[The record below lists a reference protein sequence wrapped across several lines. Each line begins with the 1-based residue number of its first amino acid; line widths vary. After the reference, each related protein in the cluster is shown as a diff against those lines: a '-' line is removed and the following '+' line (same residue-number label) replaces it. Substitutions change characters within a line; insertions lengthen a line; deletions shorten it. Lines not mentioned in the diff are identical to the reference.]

1 VALRKP
7 SDFFEDKNKNG
18 VSESIKDT
26 ESFDTF
32 QSYKKNLE
40 KFDAISKFS
49 GSLEDY
55 NENVERVNYLSQQL
69 LGVQEEIK
77 TLLTQE
83 DLDRAMMSQLLVVEE
98 TTKDIQSRVKTINN
112 EKLADVREKVE
123 GLTEQVNQFI
133 SIDVPKYKSLVIDSE
148 NRAYSRY
155 DKFEGRISESI
166 ETVQQS
172 IDDVRSSVD
181 EKHEEINENIFEFQ
195 DKLTNKVSSVKK
207 TVGKFIEEEKVNISE
222 NQIKV
227 RQELENFENKLKEIS
242 VDVFESSED
251 NKNFKSEIAERVDN
265 FFESSNST
273 FDQNVKEIKD
283 FKQELSE
290 KVDSLEVDLIRNES
304 HIKVQNESLD
314 KIQVDVREA
323 IEKLKINELEE
334 KNASL
339 ARKVNYIQEVL
350 DKFNEKQVLTESIT
364 EPPSTNNSDPLTP
377 TDQNFVTFDQLQG
390 HYRLFINRIQQ
401 QLSTLGGG
409 GETRL
414 EFLDDV
420 DRDSA
425 KVNGKFLKYDSSV
438 GKWVGANASGGAG
451 SQTLDETL
459 GLGNTSSLGMS
470 VGVATATKI
479 HVDPV
484 GSGFTYSEDLVV
496 QGNARV
502 TGILSIG
509 TSSIVLDA
517 NNNELRGVQQ
527 IRLHSADADVKPVI
541 IKQVTE
547 KIVFVKTEERDG
559 EEVETEEE
567 VSVGIGTT
575 VSINTSGI
583 ITASSFVGDVTGIAT
598 GATRVY
604 VDESEDDNTDYN
616 IVFTDKDPGPGNS
629 HHTMQVDHTGL
640 TFNPFTNTLKVAHL
654 ESTGSILEV
663 NDQLSIRD
671 TLRVRADNEQ
681 FLVESNDGT
690 NRFVVDTDNG
700 NTEVMGT
707 LEVDGASTFN
717 SNVNITGVCTFQGNV
732 NLGDNDKLR
741 FGDDIDLEIFSD
753 GSTSYIQES
762 NNSNAL
768 WIKSNSTEIRTN
780 GNQPLVL
787 LSSEDLVYVLFI
799 MLRPSKCFSNHWE
812 LTSKDTLAFIGNIHV
827 LLLCTISRS
836 QIDIMNP

>member
-1 VALRKP
+1 MTLRKP
-7 SDFFEDKNKNG
+7 SDFFEDENKNG

-26 ESFDTF
+26 ESFGTF

-98 TTKDIQSRVKTINN
+98 SAKDIQSRVRTINN
-112 EKLADVREKVE
+112 EKLADIKDQVE
-123 GLTEQVNQFI
+123 NLTEQVDQFI
-133 SIDVPKYKSLVIDSE
+133 SIDAPKYKNFIFDSE
-148 NRAYSRY
+148 NRAYTRY
-155 DKFEGRISESI
+155 EKFEGRISESI

-172 IDDVRSSVD
+172 IDEINSGVD
-181 EKHEEINENIFEFQ
+181 KKHEEIDESISEFK
-195 DKLTNKVSSVKK
+195 DEIANRVSSVKK
-207 TVGKFIEEEKVNISE
+207 SVSKFIDEERVNNSQNEIQVRKDLEK
-222 NQIKV
+222 
-227 RQELENFENKLKEIS
+227 FEGKLDEIS
-242 VDVFESSED
+242 VDVFESSAD
-251 NKNFKSEIAERVDN
+251 ISEIK
-265 FFESSNST
+265 
-273 FDQNVKEIKD
+273 KE
-283 FKQELSE
+283 LTN
-290 KVDSLEVDLIRNES
+290 KVDKLEVDLIRNES

-470 VGVATATKI
+470 VGVATATKLHI
-479 HVDPV
+479 DPV

-496 QGNARV
+496 QGDARV

-517 NNNELRGVQQ
+517 NNSEIRGLQK
-527 IRLHSADADVKPVI
+527 IRLHSADADVKPII
-541 IKQVTE
+541 IKQTTE
-547 KIVFVKTEERDG
+547 KVVFIRTEERDG

-567 VSVGIGTT
+567 VSVGIGSTAS
-575 VSINTSGI
+575 VNTSGI
-583 ITASSFVGDVTGIAT
+583 ITASSFVGNLTGIAT

-604 VDESEDDNTDYN
+604 VDESEDDDTDYN
-616 IVFTDKDPGPGNS
+616 IIFTDKDPGQGNS

-640 TFNPFTNTLKVAHL
+640 TFNPGTNTLKVRNL
-654 ESTGSILEV
+654 ESTSSTISV
-663 NDQLSIRD
+663 NAPFQVKE
-671 TLRVRADNEQ
+671 TLRVTADNKE
-681 FLVESNDGT
+681 FIVENGSGNNKFT
-690 NRFVVDTDNG
+690 VDSDNG
-700 NTEVMGT
+700 NTRVYGD
-707 LEVDGASTFN
+707 LEVDGASTLS
-717 SNVNITGVCTFQGNV
+717 SNVNISGVCTATS
-732 NLGDNDKLR
+732 
-741 FGDDIDLEIFSD
+741 FSGD
-753 GSTSYIQES
+753 GSGLSGIVTNIQAGANITVLESPTGNFIVTSTASGGGVTQSES
-762 NNSNAL
+762 IAFAIAL
-768 WIKSNSTEIRTN
+768 
-780 GNQPLVL
+780 G
-787 LSSEDLVYVLFI
+787 
-799 MLRPSKCFSNHWE
+799 
-812 LTSKDTLAFIGNIHV
+812 
-827 LLLCTISRS
+827 
-836 QIDIMNP
+836 

>member
-1 VALRKP
+1 MALRKP

-18 VSESIKDT
+18 VSKSIKDT

-32 QSYKKNLE
+32 QSYKENLE
-40 KFDAISKFS
+40 KYDTISKFS
-49 GSLEDY
+49 GSLEEY

-77 TLLTQE
+77 TLLTRE
-83 DLDRAMMSQLLVVEE
+83 DLDRALMSQLLVVEE
-98 TTKDIQSRVKTINN
+98 SAKDIQSRVRTINN
-112 EKLADVREKVE
+112 EKLADIKEQVE
-123 GLTEQVNQFI
+123 NLTEQVDQFI
-133 SIDVPKYKSLVIDSE
+133 SIDAPKYKNFIFDSE
-148 NRAYSRY
+148 NRAYTRY
-155 DKFEGRISESI
+155 EKFEGRISESI

-172 IDDVRSSVD
+172 IDDINSGVD
-181 EKHEEINENIFEFQ
+181 KKHEEIDESISEFK
-195 DKLTNKVSSVKK
+195 DEIASRVSSVKK
-207 TVGKFIEEEKVNISE
+207 SVSKFIDEERVNNSQNEIQVRKDLEK
-222 NQIKV
+222 
-227 RQELENFENKLKEIS
+227 FEGKLNEIS
-242 VDVFESSED
+242 VDVFESSAD
-251 NKNFKSEIAERVDN
+251 II
-265 FFESSNST
+265 
-273 FDQNVKEIKD
+273 EIK
-283 FKQELSE
+283 KELTN
-290 KVDSLEVDLIRNES
+290 KVDKLEVDLVRKES
-304 HIKVQNESLD
+304 IVKIQNESLN

-350 DKFNEKQVLTESIT
+350 EKFSEKEVLTESIT

-377 TDQNFVTFDQLQG
+377 TDQKFVTFDQLQS

-420 DRDSA
+420 DRDTA

-470 VGVATATKI
+470 VGLTTATKI

-527 IRLHSADADVKPVI
+527 IRLHSAQEDVKPII
-541 IKQVTE
+541 IKQTTE
-547 KIVFVKTEERDG
+547 KIVFVKTEEVDG
-559 EEVETEEE
+559 EEVETDEE
-567 VSVGIGTT
+567 VSVGIGSTAS
-575 VSINTSGI
+575 VNTSGI
-583 ITASSFVGDVTGIAT
+583 ITASSFVGDLTGDVTGIAT

-629 HHTMQVDHTGL
+629 HHTMQVDNTGL
-640 TFNPFTNTLKVAHL
+640 TFNPGTNTLSVAKL
-654 ESTGSILEV
+654 ESTSSNLVV
-663 NDQLSIRD
+663 NDEVRIND
-671 TLRVRADNEQ
+671 TLRVRANNKE
-681 FLVESNDGT
+681 FIVENGNGN
-690 NRFVVDTDNG
+690 NRFTVDTDNG
-700 NTEVMGT
+700 NTHAFGT
-707 LEVDGASTFN
+707 LEVDGESTLS
-717 SNVNITGVCTFQGNV
+717 SNVNITGVCTATS
-732 NLGDNDKLR
+732 
-741 FGDDIDLEIFSD
+741 FSGD
-753 GSTSYIQES
+753 GSALTNVPGVTQSES
-762 NNSNAL
+762 IAFAIAL
-768 WIKSNSTEIRTN
+768 
-780 GNQPLVL
+780 G
-787 LSSEDLVYVLFI
+787 
-799 MLRPSKCFSNHWE
+799 
-812 LTSKDTLAFIGNIHV
+812 
-827 LLLCTISRS
+827 
-836 QIDIMNP
+836 